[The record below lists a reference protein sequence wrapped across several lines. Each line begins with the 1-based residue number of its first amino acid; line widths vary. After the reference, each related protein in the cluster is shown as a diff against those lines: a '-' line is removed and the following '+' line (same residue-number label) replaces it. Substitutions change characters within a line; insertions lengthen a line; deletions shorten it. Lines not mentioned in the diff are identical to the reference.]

1 LTPLPIGDL
10 EKSAAES
17 VQAIGGGEFGHTTM
31 IPLI

>member
-1 LTPLPIGDL
+1 LTPLPIGDV

-17 VQAIGGGEFGHTTM
+17 VQAIGGEFGHTTM